1 MANGTETHRAGIR
14 IEGGAGVPFSGHGGS
29 GSGVSREAGAS
40 AHLLY
45 GEPRGSCAGGR
56 SDRRVAPGRGASL
69 KFDPPLREA
78 RLVQRYKRFL
88 ADAELADGR
97 VVTMHCPN
105 TGAMLGCAEPGS
117 RIWYWDSGNP
127 RRKYALT
134 WELIEVQDGS
144 LVGINTLRANR
155 LVEEALRS
163 GNLPGFRD
171 YQDVRSE
178 VAVRHSVKSGRIDF
192 RLRAPG
198 RSDCYL
204 EVKSVTMVVESGAR
218 FISRRAQRAG
228 STSSCDS
235 LRSCAEGLSCSAV
248 VLRPAYGD
256 SSHIVGRE
264 NRSRIRRGVAPR
276 GRIGGRSSGLRC
288 ADKSRAYRD
297 RQRITGCH

>member
-1 MANGTETHRAGIR
+1 M
-14 IEGGAGVPFSGHGGS
+14 
-29 GSGVSREAGAS
+29 
-40 AHLLY
+40 
-45 GEPRGSCAGGR
+45 
-56 SDRRVAPGRGASL
+56 
-69 KFDPPLREA
+69 KFDPPLGEA

-88 ADAELADGR
+88 ADAELPDGR

-204 EVKSVTMVVESGAR
+204 EVKSVT
-218 FISRRAQRAG
+218 
-228 STSSCDS
+228 
-235 LRSCAEGLSCSAV
+235 LGLSRGLGLFPDARSERARRHLAILSDLARKGFRAV
-248 VLRPAYGD
+248 LLYCAQHTG
-256 SSHIVGRE
+256 
-264 NRSRIRRGVAPR
+264 IRRISSAERIDPEYAEALRLAVASGVEVVAC
-276 GRIGGRSSGLRC
+276 GVRISPE
-288 ADKSRAYRD
+288 
-297 RQRITGCH
+297 RIEIGSALPIGPG